1 MEERELLF
9 GFNEVEGIGWKTIDK
24 IRRAGLLSEKA
35 FSCSAEDWEKIGLT
49 EKMSIHLASIYT
61 LEWIANR
68 RLLMKESAV
77 NMVTVFD
84 AGYPNLL
91 KETVQPPW
99 ILYYRGRLELL
110 STPSVAM
117 VGTRVPTAYGRKVG
131 EILAEELCT
140 AGLTV
145 VSGLARG
152 IDSVCHE
159 AALRRGG
166 GTIAVV
172 ATGLDRVYPP
182 ENKELERLISRDGLV
197 LTEYPLGTK
206 SHPGLFP
213 QRNRI
218 IAGLTYGTVVV
229 EADSRSGSLITA
241 DAALE
246 AGRDVFAVPG
256 PITSPKSRGA
266 LDLIK
271 QGAKLV
277 TSALDILEEYTSYLP
292 INRSKADESCP
303 PKQVIDDL
311 LIEKKLTN
319 EESHLYHILHQG
331 PFILDDLL
339 VKTGWDF
346 GHLHSVL
353 LSLIIKKAVVQ
364 LPGAIYKVI

>member
-35 FSCSAEDWEKIGLT
+35 FSCSSEDWEQVGLS
-49 EKMSIHLASIYT
+49 EKVSIQLASIYT

-68 RLLMKESAV
+68 RLLMEESAV
-77 NMVTVFD
+77 NMVTIFD
-84 AGYPNLL
+84 ADYPHLL
-91 KETVQPPW
+91 KETAQPPW
-99 ILYYRGRLELL
+99 ILYYRGRLDLL

-131 EILAEELCT
+131 EILTKELSE

-159 AALRRGG
+159 AALRSGG

-277 TSALDILEEYTSYLP
+277 TGALDILEEYTSFLP
-292 INRSKADESCP
+292 TNLSKTGESGP
-303 PKQVIDDL
+303 SKQVADDL

-319 EESHLYHILHQG
+319 EELHLYHILHQG

-339 VKTGWDF
+339 VRTGWDF

-353 LSLIIKKAVVQ
+353 LSLIIKKAVAQ

>member
-1 MEERELLF
+1 
-9 GFNEVEGIGWKTIDK
+9 
-24 IRRAGLLSEKA
+24 
-35 FSCSAEDWEKIGLT
+35 
-49 EKMSIHLASIYT
+49 
-61 LEWIANR
+61 
-68 RLLMKESAV
+68 
-77 NMVTVFD
+77 
-84 AGYPNLL
+84 
-91 KETVQPPW
+91 
-99 ILYYRGRLELL
+99 
-110 STPSVAM
+110 
-117 VGTRVPTAYGRKVG
+117 
-131 EILAEELCT
+131 
-140 AGLTV
+140 V

-152 IDSVCHE
+152 IDSICHE
-159 AALRRGG
+159 AALRSGG

-172 ATGLDRVYPP
+172 ATGLDKVYPT
-182 ENKELERLISRDGLV
+182 ENIELERRISQEGLV
-197 LTEYPLGTK
+197 ITEYPLGTK

-218 IAGLTYGTVVV
+218 IAGLSRGTVVV

-266 LDLIK
+266 LELIK

-277 TSALDILEEYTSYLP
+277 TSGLDIIEEYTSYLP
-292 INRSKADESCP
+292 TNVIKTGNNSTTEQTAD
-303 PKQVIDDL
+303 DFM
-311 LIEKKLTN
+311 IEKKLTN

-339 VKTGWDF
+339 VRTGWDF

-353 LSLIIKKAVVQ
+353 LSLIIKKAVTQ